1 MKQFLYSIL
10 FLAATMAYS
19 QDAGQ
24 LEWPRAITAGDYT
37 ITLYQPQLETFNGNM
52 LSGRMAL
59 SVKDKKDE
67 MTFGV
72 LWFDARLDSDKESRT
87 AELQSL
93 DISRV
98 KFPDIDDDDENIKK
112 LKELIES
119 DIEKTSVVMSLDD
132 IRASLESVEM
142 EAQLGDQLNNTP
154 PVIYFRKEPT
164 VLVTIDGEPRLKKVE
179 NSDLQ
184 YVQNTPFFIVKGK
197 NLYYL
202 KGERSWYDSK
212 EIVTENWKATTNVP
226 KDIQKLAEQQFEGT
240 EEDPNPQDK
249 SDVIPKVIVVDKPS
263 ELVVTSGE
271 LEYESIKGTNL
282 LFVSN
287 TENDIIMDVNT
298 QLHYLLLNGRWYA
311 SKSLKDAEWTFTEPE
326 KLPKEFADIP
336 AEGTSISSVR
346 VSVPG
351 TKEAEDAVYEQYIP
365 QTAKVDRKTAKT
377 EVTYD
382 GEPKFEKIEGTD
394 MLYAVN
400 TASTVIKV
408 DGTFFVVDEGIWFQS
423 KSAEGPWEVSDSRP
437 ADVDSIPPSSPVYNV
452 KYVYV
457 YDSTPEVV
465 YVGYTPGYYHSYYYG
480 GVVFYGTGFYYRPW
494 YGYYYYPRPVTYGF
508 GIHYNPYTG
517 WGFSVGVSFGWMTFR
532 FGSGG
537 YWGPGGYMHG
547 YRHGYYRGYHHGYH
561 NGYRAGYA
569 RGRYDS
575 RNAYRG
581 RSNQYNRGRSNSGRT
596 AGRTGVTTRDVKRS
610 TSPRTADRSR
620 NSGRVNAGD
629 RVNTGNRG
637 SGTTRQTRPNN
648 RKNNVYSDRNGN
660 VYQRSNSGSWEQKR
674 NTRDNSNSR
683 INSGNRNNLNNRMN
697 QNQGN
702 NRANQMQQRNR
713 QQQQQLNRQY
723 QNRSRGN
730 TNSRN
735 YNQNRSRPSPSRGGM
750 RGGGGRGGGRRF

>member
-1 MKQFLYSIL
+1 MLCFVMGYAQETDPI
-10 FLAATMAYS
+10 
-19 QDAGQ
+19 
-24 LEWPRAITAGDYT
+24 EWPRDITAGDYT
-37 ITLYQPQLETFNGNM
+37 ITMYQPQLETFDGNK

-59 SVKDKKDE
+59 SVKDKEEE

-72 LWFDARLDSDKESRT
+72 LWFDARMDSDKESRT
-87 AELQSL
+87 ASL
-93 DISRV
+93 ESLNIKKV
-98 KFPDIDDDDENIKK
+98 KFPDVDDNDPNIQK
-112 LKELIES
+112 LKDLIEG
-119 DIEKTSVVMSLDD
+119 DIEKTEVVMSLDD
-132 IRASLESVEM
+132 IRASLENVEM
-142 EAQLGDQLNNTP
+142 EAQLGDQLNNSP
-154 PVIYFRKEPT
+154 PDIYFRTEPT
-164 VLVTIDGEPRLKKVE
+164 VLVSIDGKPVLKQVE

-197 NLYYL
+197 KLYYL
-202 KGERSWYDSK
+202 KGENSWYDNA
-212 EIVTENWKATTNVP
+212 ELLTGNWKPTSNVP
-226 KDIQKLAEQQFEGT
+226 RDIKKLAEQKFEGP
-240 EEDPNPQDK
+240 EAKNPDGK
-249 SDVIPKVIVVDKPS
+249 SEVVPKVIVVDTPA
-263 ELVVTSGE
+263 ELVVVDGE
-271 LEYESIKGTNL
+271 MKYESIKGTSL
-282 LFVSN
+282 LFVTN
-287 TENDIIMDVNT
+287 TERDIIMDVNS
-298 QLHYLLLNGRWYA
+298 QLHYLLINGRWYT
-311 SKSLKDAEWTFTEPE
+311 SKSLKDADWTFTEPD
-326 KLPKEFADIP
+326 KLPEEFSKIP

-351 TKEAEDAVYEQYIP
+351 TPEAEDAVYEQYIP
-365 QTAKVDRKTAKT
+365 QTAKVDRKTATT
-377 EVTYD
+377 EVSYD
-382 GEPKFEKIEGTD
+382 GAPKFEKIEGTD

-408 DGTFFVVDEGIWFQS
+408 DGTFYVVDEGIWFQS
-423 KSAEGPWEVSDSRP
+423 SDAEGPWEVSDSRP

-517 WGFSVGVSFGWMTFR
+517 WGFSVGVSYGWMTFNMYSR
-532 FGSGG
+532 G

-581 RSNQYNRGRSNSGRT
+581 RYDYNRGRSNNDRT
-596 AGRTGVTTRDVKRS
+596 AGRRGVSTRDVGRS
-610 TSPRTADRSR
+610 NTARTADRGR
-620 NSGRVNAGD
+620 NQGRVNTGD

-637 SGTTRQTRPNN
+637 GNTTRQTRPSTKPST
-648 RKNNVYSDRNGN
+648 RQNNVYSDRSGN
-660 VYQRSNSGSWEQKR
+660 VYQRSNSGNWEQKR
-674 NTRDNSNSR
+674 NARNNNLDRNNA
-683 INSGNRNNLNNRMN
+683 NRNNLNNRMN

-702 NRANQMQQRNR
+702 NANRANQTQQRNR
-713 QQQQQLNRQY
+713 QQQLNRQY

-735 YNQNRSRPSPSRGGM
+735 YNQNRSRPSPSRGGA
-750 RGGGGRGGGRRF
+750 RTGGARGGRRF